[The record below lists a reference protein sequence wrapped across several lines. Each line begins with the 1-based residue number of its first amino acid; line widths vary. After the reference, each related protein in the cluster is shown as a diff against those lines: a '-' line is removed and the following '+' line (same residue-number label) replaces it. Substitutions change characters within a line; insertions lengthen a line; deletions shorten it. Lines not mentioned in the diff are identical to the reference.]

1 MDVAAARLASPWLE
15 RTSHETYRE
24 ALLWIAGLSLAYYAT
39 AVAGYAS
46 LMMPTLPRTAVLWP
60 PHGRRVLGVLI

>member
-15 RTSHETYRE
+15 RTSHDTYRQ

-39 AVAGYAS
+39 AVAVHAR
-46 LMMPTLPRTAVLWP
+46 LMMPTLPSMAVL
-60 PHGRRVLGVLI
+60 GRRTSSSSSLF